1 MPADLQP
8 MAVAK
13 SDPGLYAPLA
23 GAPAV
28 EGVLEA
34 ARPLDGVRV
43 LHVTVAGAQGRVS
56 EMLRG
61 LLALEAGAGV
71 QVEWGVLFGDPELR
85 RVANALHAGLRGG
98 ESAIG
103 DADWAAYLDSCRT
116 HRPGTRR
123 ATTWWCCTTRVPW
136 A

>member
-1 MPADLQP
+1 M
-8 MAVAK
+8 
-13 SDPGLYAPLA
+13 
-23 GAPAV
+23 
-28 EGVLEA
+28 LEA

-56 EMLRG
+56 EMLRRPP
-61 LLALEAGAGV
+61 ALEAGAGV

-103 DADWAAYLDSCRT
+103 DADG
-116 HRPGTRR
+116 RPTSTPAGASPWNSR
-123 ATTWWCCTTRVPW
+123 ATTWWCCTTRARSAWRPRW
-136 A
+136 ARAPCGTAT